1 MAYLIT
7 LDLGW
12 AAALVDVRLVEEVN
26 EEPQVCSQETRTEEC
41 SGLRT
46 VAAGV
51 AVSVVMKDENG
62 CAIIAEDDIKDELD
76 DLHGGKVLFPP
87 GLNTDRRQSVIPVHE
102 GMDDQ
107 VQGNRDPLNSRLTY
121 ELSVAKNEGE
131 AVVVNMQECKVVA
144 LENEQNGI
152 EQFPHLK
159 QVINIIQGFKT
170 TIKDLN
176 ATNGSE

>member
-1 MAYLIT
+1 M
-7 LDLGW
+7 
-12 AAALVDVRLVEEVN
+12 
-26 EEPQVCSQETRTEEC
+26 RTY
-41 SGLRT
+41 
-46 VAAGV
+46 
-51 AVSVVMKDENG
+51 
-62 CAIIAEDDIKDELD
+62 
-76 DLHGGKVLFPP
+76 
-87 GLNTDRRQSVIPVHE
+87 
-102 GMDDQ
+102 
-107 VQGNRDPLNSRLTY
+107 NSRLTY